1 MWKEKQAQVIK
12 EELRVKETIAKM
24 AAESKASTKAISKQH
39 TTSTVIEVKCLD
51 FFVLYPNCII

>member
-24 AAESKASTKAISKQH
+24 AAEGKTSSKAVVKLPTTA
-39 TTSTVIEVKCLD
+39 TTSVSEVSFLN
-51 FFVLYPNCII
+51 LY

>member
-24 AAESKASTKAISKQH
+24 AAESKTSSKILKLPTTA
-39 TTSTVIEVKCLD
+39 TTSVSEVRFLS
-51 FFVLYPNCII
+51 FT